1 MFPKI
6 VQKKMEVKNKLSLKK
21 QFNPGENYSSS
32 TTKITQK
39 KMIEPINVLISSNI
53 ELFKKRTNYE
63 LMYEAF
69 YISNLFYEMKK
80 TRFYLKDS
88 YFYFLNLEWFNNWK
102 KYVHYDYYMDRNDIK
117 KFMSINS
124 LPFRPNDT
132 NNEKKE
138 NYLKN
143 ISQNTKKKIFDYF
156 DNIFLS
162 NNANLYPG
170 YINNKKFLVQNRTYL
185 YNHHL
190 ENNFNIVDNIRYNV
204 DYIWV
209 TEDIWKY
216 FYCIY
221 GGFEIRRRNLNL
233 NNYDF
238 SLDNNSL
245 KLDNIIILEPRFK
258 TFNLILFHYGRYY
271 SYKIDEPKY
280 LFVSH
285 SDTIYELKK
294 KIKNVLP
301 FLSKYYLDEIHL
313 FYLAQNMNFN
323 NFADYIRNNNKNEMN
338 FPGISVDL
346 FDANLT
352 LDILEEQYLK
362 INESVSNLV
371 LEIPFYIPEKRT
383 KIFLFKYTNNIKS
396 QEENKKSIDYSKS
409 YYDKIIIDINDKDN
423 DFIINENL
431 FLIKKYFYQK
441 YFIDKINK
449 CQKHELNIHL
459 KKIIDNFKDEQIN
472 KMFDAE
478 INDLRNNL
486 DLIYD
491 KSFLTTNVPGLYNNE
506 FIYNNNNNENKEK
519 NLINKKRIREKRE
532 EYIIDSN
539 DDNDISWNT
548 CGYCAQNLNQNY
560 VLCRFCLKKKYCN
573 SKCRKNDIKNH
584 LVICG

>member
-21 QFNPGENYSSS
+21 QFNAGENYSSS

-39 KMIEPINVLISSNI
+39 KMIEPINVLINSNI

-88 YFYFLNLEWFNNWK
+88 YFYFLNLEWFNMWK
-102 KYVHYDYYMDRNDIK
+102 KYVHYDYYMDRNNIK

-190 ENNFNIVDNIRYNV
+190 ENNFNIVDNIRFNV

-506 FIYNNNNNENKEK
+506 FIYNNNNENKEK

-573 SKCRKNDIKNH
+573 IKCRKNDIKNH